1 VDRRATLLVAAAVA
15 VLGLAVGLGVAAVD
29 DGGAAPGEG
38 VPDVGV
44 IPGPAAC
51 TERPTVAVTVELADG
66 VTEVRV
72 VRPDGRVEVAAGP
85 VAGQPSFSP
94 DGQRLAVLVADGD
107 FSSSSPPSG
116 VATVGL
122 DGAPPTTVTPIDGG
136 DLFPAWSATGTIALL
151 RHDDATRS
159 AWIATVPAEGGEVRR
174 LVEITDPWAS
184 VEGLAWAPEG
194 DRLAWLEGVLPSDG
208 SPPTTALRIVDGD
221 GREVRSVALPDPAA
235 SSVARHH
242 VAPRCPPAGG
252 RCRHRRRHRAR
263 HAPRR
268 RPLVPRRYPR
278 RRRERCQGRRR
289 GPARGHPARPRHHHP
304 RPGPAGRPLPRR
316 QRGIGSRRRPLRL
329 REVATPPD
337 QPRRR
342 ARQAPRAPM
351 ATPAA
356 AP

>member
-1 VDRRATLLVAAAVA
+1 MDRRATLLVAAAVA

-38 VPDVGV
+38 APDVGV
-44 IPGPAAC
+44 IPGPAPC

-136 DLFPAWSATGTIALL
+136 DLFPAWSVTGTIAFL

-159 AWIATVPAEGGEVRR
+159 AWIATVPAEGGEVRS

-194 DRLAWLEGVLPSDG
+194 DRLAWLEGVVPSDG
-208 SPPTTALRIVDGD
+208 SSPTTALRIVDGD

-235 SSVARHH
+235 SSIDWDPSGGRLLLTTSLPDVRPQVVDAATGAVTVLDTPLGDARWSRGGTHVVGVSDAGDVVEAPLEGTRLGPATTILDQDQLGGLFLAGNLASGLA
-242 VAPRCPPAGG
+242 VAPCA
-252 RCRHRRRHRAR
+252 
-263 HAPRR
+263 
-268 RPLVPRRYPR
+268 
-278 RRRERCQGRRR
+278 
-289 GPARGHPARPRHHHP
+289 
-304 RPGPAGRPLPRR
+304 
-316 QRGIGSRRRPLRL
+316 
-329 REVATPPD
+329 
-337 QPRRR
+337 
-342 ARQAPRAPM
+342 
-351 ATPAA
+351 
-356 AP
+356 